1 MQTISLRLP
10 DEIVEELDRAAKA
23 QHVTKSALVRA
34 SIEKT
39 LRPAQ
44 SAKAQ
49 SCYDLVSDLVGSI
62 KGTPKDLATNPKYF
76 EGFGE

>member
-10 DEIVEELDRAAKA
+10 DEMVEELDRAAKA

-39 LRPAQ
+39 LRPQ
-44 SAKAQ
+44 STNAQ

-76 EGFGE
+76 EGFGK